1 MVNLINMNSI
11 SNLDIIITIV
21 SVIVLYLIITF
32 IEYKA
37 ERKAEVIGNKKYGP
51 FWKEI
56 EEMLEN
62 KDFETYKKMSVKY
75 QPGENKLVVS
85 ELGGE
90 SVDVKKF
97 DVYGSIVFFAISD
110 FGKLYF
116 FQFPRSHNK
125 EVPYSELCQQV
136 MQVPEISSHYPKV
149 NVILRYWR
157 REELNQIYND

>member
-11 SNLDIIITIV
+11 SNLDIIIIIV
-21 SVIVLYLIITF
+21 SVIVLYLIKTF

-37 ERKAEVIGNKKYGP
+37 EKKAEVIGNKKYGP

-62 KDFETYKKMSVKY
+62 KDFDTYKKMSIKY
-75 QPGENKLVVS
+75 FPRANKLIVL

-90 SVDVKKF
+90 LVDVKKF
-97 DVYGSIVFFAISD
+97 AIYGSIVFFAISD
-110 FGKLYF
+110 FRKLYF
-116 FQFPRSHNK
+116 FQFPRSYNK

-136 MQVPEISSHYPKV
+136 MQVQEISSHYPKV

>member
-11 SNLDIIITIV
+11 SNLDIIITVV

-37 ERKAEVIGNKKYGP
+37 EKKAEVVGNKKYGP

-62 KDFETYKKMSVKY
+62 KDFETYKKMSIKY
-75 QPGENKLVVS
+75 QPGENKLELT

-90 SVDVKKF
+90 IVDVKKF
-97 DVYGSIVFFAISD
+97 DIYGSIVFFAISD

-116 FQFPRSHNK
+116 FQSPRSYDR

>member
-11 SNLDIIITIV
+11 SNLDILIIIV
-21 SVIVLYLIITF
+21 SVFVLYLIVAF
-32 IEYKA
+32 IEYKE
-37 ERKAEVIGNKKYGP
+37 ERKAEVVGNNKYGP

-62 KDFETYKKMSVKY
+62 KDFDTYKKMSVKY
-75 QPGENKLVVS
+75 FPRANKLIVL

-97 DVYGSIVFFAISD
+97 DIYGSIVFFAISD

-116 FQFPRSHNK
+116 FQFPRSYDK

-136 MQVPEISSHYPKV
+136 MQVPEISRHYPKV

>member
-1 MVNLINMNSI
+1 MNSI